1 MLEAANR
8 DDHSMSLT
16 QPGSGGSTIVAAFDA
31 ARSELEA
38 DALRGAG
45 GRAALERYADRVDA
59 ALRQLFADAGG
70 ADLHVAVIALGGYG
84 RRHLCLQSD
93 IDLLVLFE
101 STIGHKEE
109 RFLRALLHPLWDL
122 GVVIGHQVRELEDFK
137 RLETDNAEFLLALL
151 DARPVAGAR
160 SLFDRFRTRFH
171 TASTHA
177 YILKSLLE
185 LIDQR
190 HAAFNSTLYQLEPDV
205 KEAPG
210 ALRDLTATKTIAL
223 LTDPLLLR
231 RGPADPARVDQ
242 AEDFLLR
249 VRSTLHLDAGRNQNV
264 LSHDMQERTADLL
277 GYPGAEPRQR
287 VERLM
292 SDYFRHARIVARAL
306 DWARKSAP
314 VPVGPNLGLSRDGIR
329 FLDPIL
335 AARNPATWIGAF
347 QAAIDHSTDVSDEA
361 LSCVQQHVD
370 RYRADD
376 FFPEPADRAALLRL
390 LTPRDGLYARLS
402 EMHDCGLLGRVFPE
416 FQAISWRVVRDF
428 YHKYTVDEHTL
439 LTIRNLERIASTTR
453 SERLRFRN
461 ILTAVAQP
469 ELLVLSLLLHD
480 VGKWR
485 DDDHALESVRMAVD
499 VLDRLHVTGEARET
513 VLFLIRE
520 HLRMSLVAFRRDTED
535 PEIVKNFA
543 AFIGTEERL
552 KMLCLMTLVDVEA
565 VSPET
570 LTAWKEELLWRL
582 YVDTY
587 NHLTQRY
594 GDELIERNQAGLD
607 ELLKQR
613 PDDLSPAEI
622 TRFLEGLPQ
631 RYLQLFSREA
641 IYRHVRLARD
651 IHPDEVHLSLE
662 RSDAAIWT
670 LAVATLDKPF
680 LFSNICGVLS
690 SFGMNIIRGHAL
702 TNPNGLVLDV
712 FQFTDDERFLELNP
726 EAHQQVLHLLETV
739 VSGKED
745 VTRLLSGREQSVL
758 HAKTASRFAPVVRTD
773 NDASGRYTILDIVAN
788 NALGLL
794 YRISRVISRHGCDVD
809 LVLIATEGGKAIDVF
824 HITKAG
830 AKLTETEQQA
840 LTSDL
845 LRTLEGPL

>member
-1 MLEAANR
+1 MLEAAIG
-8 DDHSMSLT
+8 DDHGMSLT
-16 QPGSGGSTIVAAFDA
+16 QPGPGASTLVAALDA
-31 ARSELEA
+31 ARAELEA
-38 DALRGAG
+38 EALRGAG
-45 GRAALERYADRVDA
+45 GRSALERYSDRVDA
-59 ALRQLFADAGG
+59 MLRRLFDDIGSPEG
-70 ADLHVAVIALGGYG
+70 QVVVLALGGYG

-93 IDLLVLFE
+93 IDLLVLFGGR
-101 STIGHKEE
+101 IGPDEE
-109 RFLRALLHPLWDL
+109 RFLRGFLHPLWDL
-122 GVVIGHQVRELEDFK
+122 GIVVGHQVREIDDFT
-137 RLETDNAEFLLALL
+137 RMETDNPEFLLALL
-151 DARPVAGAR
+151 DARPIAGER
-160 SLFDRFRTRFH
+160 HLFDRFGALFH
-171 TASTHA
+171 TAATHE

-185 LIDQR
+185 LIGQR
-190 HAAFNSTLYQLEPDV
+190 HAAFNDTLYQLEPDV

-210 ALRDLTATKTIAL
+210 ALRDLTATRTIAM

-231 RGPADPARVDQ
+231 RGPADPARFDQ
-242 AEDFLLR
+242 AEDFLMR

-292 SDYFRHARIVARAL
+292 SDYFRHARIVSRSL
-306 DWARKSAP
+306 EWARKTAP

-329 FLDPIL
+329 FLDPIQ
-335 AARNPATWIGAF
+335 AARNPASWIGAF
-347 QAAIDHSTDVSDEA
+347 QAAIDKGTDVAEET

-370 RYRADD
+370 RYRAED
-376 FFPEPADRAALLRL
+376 FFPTATDKIALVGL
-390 LTPRDGLYARLS
+390 LKPRQGLYARLS

-428 YHKYTVDEHTL
+428 YHKSTVDEHTL
-439 LTIRNLERIASTTR
+439 LTIRNLERIAHTDVPYR
-453 SERLRFRN
+453 QRFRHV
-461 ILTAVAQP
+461 LASVSEP
-469 ELLVLSLLLHD
+469 ELLVLALLLHD

-485 DDDHALESVRMAVD
+485 DDDHALESLRMAKD
-499 VLDRLHVTGEARET
+499 VVGRLQLVGEARET
-513 VLFLIRE
+513 VLFLIRH

-570 LTAWKEELLWRL
+570 LTPWKEELLWRL

-613 PDDLSPAEI
+613 PDDLSTVEI
-622 TRFLEGLPQ
+622 TRFLEGFPQ
-631 RYLQLFSREA
+631 RYLQLFAPEA
-641 IYRHVRLARD
+641 IYRHVRLARN

-662 RSDAAIWT
+662 RNDGVWT

-690 SFGMNIIRGHAL
+690 SFGMDIIRGHAL
-702 TNPNGLVLDV
+702 TNPNGLVLDI
-712 FQFTDDERFLELNP
+712 FQFIDDERFLELNP
-726 EAHQQVLHLLETV
+726 DAHDQVLHVLEDL
-739 VSGKED
+739 VSGRAD
-745 VTRLLSGREQSVL
+745 VTTLLRGREQGVL
-758 HAKTASRFAPVVRTD
+758 RSKGTSRFTPVVRAD
-773 NDASGRYTILDIVAN
+773 NEASGRYTIVDIVAN

-809 LVLIATEGGKAIDVF
+809 LVLIATEGEKAIDVF
-824 HITKAG
+824 HITKG
-830 AKLTETEQQA
+830 GSKLTEAEQQA

-845 LRTLEGPL
+845 LRTLEGLL

>member
-1 MLEAANR
+1 
-8 DDHSMSLT
+8 
-16 QPGSGGSTIVAAFDA
+16 VAG
-31 ARSELEA
+31 
-38 DALRGAG
+38 LR
-45 GRAALERYADRVDA
+45 
-59 ALRQLFADAGG
+59 
-70 ADLHVAVIALGGYG
+70 
-84 RRHLCLQSD
+84 
-93 IDLLVLFE
+93 VLFE
-101 STIGHKEE
+101 
-109 RFLRALLHPLWDL
+109 
-122 GVVIGHQVRELEDFK
+122 
-137 RLETDNAEFLLALL
+137 
-151 DARPVAGAR
+151 
-160 SLFDRFRTRFH
+160 RFRGVFH
-171 TASTHA
+171 SASTHA

-185 LIDQR
+185 LIDVR
-190 HAAFNSTLYQLEPDV
+190 HAGFNATLYQLEPDV

-210 ALRDLTATKTIAL
+210 ALRDLTAARTIAM

-249 VRSTLHLDAGRNQNV
+249 VRSSLHLNAGRNQNT
-264 LSHDMQERTADLL
+264 LGHDAQERTAELL

-292 SDYFRHARIVARAL
+292 SDYFRHARTAHRSL
-306 DWARKSAP
+306 SWARKGAP
-314 VPVGPNLGLSRDGIR
+314 VPVGPNLGISRDGIR
-329 FLDPIL
+329 FLDPIQ

-347 QAAIDHSTDVSDEA
+347 QAAIDADTTVSEEA
-361 LSCVQQHVD
+361 LSCIQQHVD
-370 RYRADD
+370 RFRADD
-376 FFPEPADRAALLRL
+376 FFTDASDQSALLTL
-390 LTPRDGLYARLS
+390 LKPKKGLYDRLS

-439 LTIRNLERIASTTR
+439 LTIRNLERISTTEM
-453 SERLRFRN
+453 SYRLRFRN
-461 ILTAVAQP
+461 VLGEIDRP

-485 DDDHALESVRMAVD
+485 DDDHTIESVRMAVEA
-499 VLDRLHVTGEARET
+499 VERLGLDNDAREA
-513 VLFLIRE
+513 VLFLIRH

-535 PEIVKNFA
+535 PDIVKDFS
-543 AFIGTEERL
+543 AFIGNEERL
-552 KMLCLMTLVDVEA
+552 KMLTLMTLVDVEA

-594 GDELIERNQAGLD
+594 GDEVIERNQVGLND
-607 ELLKQR
+607 LLKQR
-613 PDDLSPAEI
+613 PEDLSVTEI

-631 RYLQLFSREA
+631 RYLQLFARDV

-662 RSDAAIWT
+662 RGDASVWS

-712 FQFTDDERFLELNP
+712 FQFTDDERFLELNRDG
-726 EAHQQVLHLLETV
+726 HDQLLHVLEEV
-739 VSGKED
+739 VSGRAD
-745 VTRLLSGREQSVL
+745 VAARLRPREQGVL
-758 HAKTASRFAPVVRTD
+758 HARGASRFPPVVRTD
-773 NDASGRYTILDIVAN
+773 NQASGRYTILDIVAT

-794 YRISRVISRHGCDVD
+794 YRISRVISKQGCDVD
-809 LVLIATEGGKAIDVF
+809 LVLIATEGEKAIDVF
-824 HITKAG
+824 HITKG
-830 AKLTETEQQA
+830 GSKLTEAEQQA

-845 LRTLEGPL
+845 HRTLEGSL

>member
-1 MLEAANR
+1 MLEAVIG
-8 DDHSMSLT
+8 DDHGMSLT
-16 QPGSGGSTIVAAFDA
+16 QPSPGSSTLVTAFDA

-45 GRAALERYADRVDA
+45 GRAALERYSDRVDA
-59 ALRQLFADAGG
+59 MLRQLFADIAMP
-70 ADLHVAVIALGGYG
+70 DVHVAVIALGGYG

-93 IDLLVLFE
+93 IDLLVLFGGR
-101 STIGHKEE
+101 IGADEE
-109 RFLRALLHPLWDL
+109 QFLRKFLNPLWDL
-122 GVVIGHQVRELEDFK
+122 GVVVGHQVRELDDFT
-137 RLETDNAEFLLALL
+137 RLETDNPEFLLALL

-160 SLFDRFRTRFH
+160 SLFDRFGVLFH
-171 TASTHA
+171 TADTHA
-177 YILKSLLE
+177 YILKSLLQ

-190 HAAFNSTLYQLEPDV
+190 HAGFNDTLYQLEPDV

-210 ALRDLTATKTIAL
+210 ALRDLTATRTIAM

-231 RGPADPARVDQ
+231 RGPADPARFDQ

-264 LSHDMQERTADLL
+264 LSHEMQERTADLL

-292 SDYFRHARIVARAL
+292 SDYFRHARIVSRSL
-306 DWARKSAP
+306 EWARKTAP
-314 VPVGPNLGLSRDGIR
+314 TPVGPNLGLSRDGIR
-329 FLDPIL
+329 FLDPIA
-335 AARNPATWIGAF
+335 AARNPASWIGAF
-347 QAAIDHSTDVSDEA
+347 QAAIDNRTDVAEET

-376 FFPEPADRAALLRL
+376 FFPTAEDRGKLLGL
-390 LTPRDGLYARLS
+390 LKPKQGLYARLS

-416 FQAISWRVVRDF
+416 FQAVSWRVVRDF

-439 LTIRNLERIASTTR
+439 LTIRNLERISHTDEPDR
-453 SERLRFRN
+453 IRFRN
-461 ILTAVAQP
+461 VIHSIARP
-469 ELLVLSLLLHD
+469 ELLVLALLLHD

-485 DDDHALESVRMAVD
+485 DDDHATESERMARD
-499 VLDRLHVTGEARET
+499 VVDRLQMVGEPRET
-513 VLFLIRE
+513 VLFLIKH

-535 PEIVKNFA
+535 PEIVKDFS

-552 KMLCLMTLVDVEA
+552 KMLCLMTLADVEA
-565 VSPET
+565 VSPGT
-570 LTAWKEELLWRL
+570 LTPWKEELLWRL

-607 ELLKQR
+607 ELLRQR

-631 RYLQLFSREA
+631 RYLQLFQPDA
-641 IYRHVRLARD
+641 IYRHVRLARN
-651 IHPDEVHLSLE
+651 IHPDEVHVSLE
-662 RSDAAIWT
+662 RNDAIWT
-670 LAVATLDKPF
+670 LAVTTLDKPF

-712 FQFTDDERFLELNP
+712 FQFIDDERFLALNP
-726 EAHQQVLHLLETV
+726 DAHDQVLHVLENV
-739 VSGKED
+739 VAGRAD
-745 VTRLLSGREQSVL
+745 VTTLLRGREQGVL
-758 HAKTASRFAPVVRTD
+758 QSRSAPRFAAVVRAD
-773 NDASGRYTILDIVAN
+773 NEASGRYTILDIVAS

-809 LVLIATEGGKAIDVF
+809 LVLIATEGEKAIDVF
-824 HITKAG
+824 HITKG
-830 AKLTETEQQA
+830 GSKLTEAEQQE

-845 LRTLEGPL
+845 LRTLEGLQ